1 MAENAQNESLESYDL
16 GELLKFYES
25 ELKQKHLSHE
35 GFGLDILRFWYKGP
49 T

>member
-25 ELKQKHLSHE
+25 ELKQKHLSQ